1 MAKTNQTI
9 NNFYTKAVK
18 KDFSR
23 DVLFRVVSI
32 SPDSALGLTAGQAS
46 VNFISEDELV
56 YAKAAKVPARN
67 ITNQEAAYMGLKF
80 NLPGVVDYPESSNY
94 QIEFYCDINS
104 SLRSKFEQWSRVT
117 FDDINSTG
125 NFANDGSI
133 QLAQLNSKLELV
145 QQYKLI
151 GVTIRSVGEIGY
163 TMAEGTGAVQTFP
176 VTFAYHYYTLDDTDT
191 NGNGVALPP
200 KTGTPVV

>member
-23 DVLFRVVSI
+23 DVLFRVVAI
-32 SPDSALGLTAGQAS
+32 TPDPALGLTSSGS
-46 VNFISEDELV
+46 SNNFISEDELV

-80 NLPGVVDYPESSNY
+80 NLPGVVDYPDSSNY
-94 QIEFYCDINS
+94 SIEFYCDMES
-104 SLRSKFEQWSRVT
+104 SLRSKFEDWSRTT

-125 NFANDGSI
+125 NFANEGII
-133 QLAQLNSKLELV
+133 QLAQLNSKLEVV

-151 GVTIRSVGEIGY
+151 GVTIRSVGEIEY
-163 TMAEGTGAVQTFP
+163 SMAEGTGAVQTFP
-176 VTFAYHYYTLDDTDT
+176 VTFAYHFYTLTGEET
-191 NGNGVALPP
+191 GGLGVTLPP
-200 KTGTPVV
+200 TTT